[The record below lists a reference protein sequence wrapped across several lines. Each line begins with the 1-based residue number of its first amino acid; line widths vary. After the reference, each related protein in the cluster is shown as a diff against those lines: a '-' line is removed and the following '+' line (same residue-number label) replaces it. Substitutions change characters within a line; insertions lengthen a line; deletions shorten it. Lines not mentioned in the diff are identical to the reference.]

1 MHKVGRDSGRSR
13 MKTERTRERITIS
26 GQSVACKNT
35 MSLPFDDLVK
45 TLSWGHFAKI
55 VNE

>member
-1 MHKVGRDSGRSR
+1 M
-13 MKTERTRERITIS
+13 S